1 MKRKT
6 QMKVVIEVVDK
17 HEGMVVKRVD
27 VTGQSQKKIDAIE
40 EYLYDEYPSSRY
52 EIIRT
57 N

>member
-1 MKRKT
+1 
-6 QMKVVIEVVDK
+6 MKVVIEVVDK
-17 HEGMVVKRVD
+17 HAGMVVKRVD